1 MPTWQNDIWKSQ
13 LVYHGHRL
21 CQCDGEVPPQ
31 LDEVTVEC
39 LEGEVESTAR
49 LLTPLTGCTLDHVE
63 VKGRK
68 VTLVVS
74 GTVLVR
80 DRVGERERE
89 IERGISLIIEIIF
102 DISLTTNREAC

>member
-1 MPTWQNDIWKSQ
+1 MFFMPTWQNDIWKSQ
-13 LVYHGHRL
+13 LVYHGHCL

-31 LDEVTVEC
+31 LDEVTVERF
-39 LEGEVESTAR
+39 EGKVESTAR
-49 LLTPLTGCTLDHVE
+49 LLTSLTGCTLDHVE

-80 DRVGERERE
+80 DKEKKE
-89 IERGISLIIEIIF
+89 IEIK
-102 DISLTTNREAC
+102 REVYL